1 MVIRM
6 DPLVRTLVFA
16 TITFLLV
23 NTFLYAAANPEIQPV
38 SPLEPVDDVT
48 NEDGFDVKS
57 PAHDSNLGK
66 ANNLHSGVSNTFL
79 RGFIVTLSV
88 ILVSELGDNTF
99 FIGKILAPM
108 NSSFLCVDKYNFFVL
123 DFSSIG
129 SESTIF

>member
-1 MVIRM
+1 M
-6 DPLVRTLVFA
+6 DPLLRTLVFA
-16 TITFLLV
+16 TIPFLLV
-23 NTFLYAAANPEIQPV
+23 NTFLHPEIPPV

-48 NEDGFDVKS
+48 NEDEFDVKS

-66 ANNLHSGVSNTFL
+66 ANNLNSGVSNTFL

-108 NSSFLCVDKYNFFVL
+108 NHSFSFRVLIKIDFFVS
-123 DFSSIG
+123 DFSSIA
-129 SESTIF
+129 SE